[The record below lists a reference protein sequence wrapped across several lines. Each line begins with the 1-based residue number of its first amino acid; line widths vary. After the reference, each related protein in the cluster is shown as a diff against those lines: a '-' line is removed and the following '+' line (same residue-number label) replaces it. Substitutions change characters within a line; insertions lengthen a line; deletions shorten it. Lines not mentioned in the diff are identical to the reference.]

1 LWVVV
6 NADGEIGFWGE
17 RSWCSGCLWGRLE
30 LLLEAPSTTAECS
43 VGKVRAGGIEA
54 EELVE
59 GDLELVFGESR
70 FHEFDAVNVWQAGN
84 VVKE

>member
-1 LWVVV
+1 MINV
-6 NADGEIGFWGE
+6 DGEIGFWGE
-17 RSWCSGCLWGRLE
+17 RSWCGGCLWGRLE
-30 LLLEAPSTTAECS
+30 LLLEASSTTAKSS
-43 VGKVRAGGIEA
+43 VGEVRAGWVEA

-70 FHEFDAVNVWQAGN
+70 LHEFDAVNVRQARN